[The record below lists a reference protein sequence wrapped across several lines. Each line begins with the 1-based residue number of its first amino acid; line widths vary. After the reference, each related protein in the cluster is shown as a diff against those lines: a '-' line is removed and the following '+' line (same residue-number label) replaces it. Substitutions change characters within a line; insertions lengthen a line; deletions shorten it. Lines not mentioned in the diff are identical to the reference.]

1 MPYTADGMKVLI
13 LGGTGRLGR
22 VLVPQAMAR
31 GHEVTVLVRDP
42 KRLGGQ
48 SQGARA
54 IEGNALD
61 PATVDRAV
69 EGQDAV
75 IYALGT
81 RQFFKPIT
89 LFSESTRTLI
99 AAMERRGVRR
109 LVAITGIG
117 AGDTVGH
124 GGFLNDRIGL
134 PTILKRIYADKNRQE
149 ALIRQ
154 SHLEW
159 VILRPAGFIGNRQ
172 RVNFRV
178 ATELEGVTIKWIS
191 RADAAAFALDQLSD
205 NRYIG
210 KSPLIGY

>member
-1 MPYTADGMKVLI
+1 
-13 LGGTGRLGR
+13 
-22 VLVPQAMAR
+22 
-31 GHEVTVLVRDP
+31 
-42 KRLGGQ
+42 
-48 SQGARA
+48 
-54 IEGNALD
+54 
-61 PATVDRAV
+61 
-69 EGQDAV
+69 
-75 IYALGT
+75 
-81 RQFFKPIT
+81 
-89 LFSESTRTLI
+89 
-99 AAMERRGVRR
+99 MERRGVRR

-172 RVNFRV
+172 RGNFRV